1 MSRIAVGSRV
11 RANEE
16 ARPSRYIGRE
26 GVVLIDDV
34 SDSVPYK
41 VKFLTDGV
49 DIDIEWFDASE
60 LDVISDSARS
70 APTTSHVFE
79 TSVLSAF
86 EDARLLLLE
95 RHIKY
100 GPKNISA
107 TPYGWKVGLITR
119 ISDKLARLQHMEGDA
134 TDESRVDAFM
144 DIANYAIIGL
154 LNERGE
160 WPDA

>member
-1 MSRIAVGSRV
+1 VLETGNPAEFRGHV
-11 RANEE
+11 
-16 ARPSRYIGRE
+16 
-26 GVVLIDDV
+26 GVVLADDG
-34 SDSVPYK
+34 SEEGDFPYK
-41 VKFLTDGV
+41 VEFLSSDL
-49 DIDIEWFDASE
+49 DNEWFDAYE
-60 LDVISDSARS
+60 LDVISESAS
-70 APTTSHVFE
+70 APTTSNVFE

-95 RHIKY
+95 RHTKY

-134 TDESRVDAFM
+134 TDESRVDAWT
-144 DIANYAIIGL
+144 DICNYAIIGL

-160 WPDA
+160 WPDK